1 MRKRLKIRRG
11 LALFLVLFCM
21 TVMVV
26 PQRLEAAVTGQETEV
41 KLIGTRVGRYQFNY
55 TGNTNHYV
63 RYNTKG
69 GEEVK
74 RIYNDLGGNYANSSV
89 ATLNRPNNTSKI
101 KYAYLVWQTRA
112 KQGATSPIR
121 FIAPDGRGA
130 MIYPEY
136 AINDWRVVGSHPGM
150 RSLFC
155 MATDV
160 TDYVKSAGYGNYAVC
175 NIPFFHWGDG
185 GDYGGGESPGSW
197 QLIVIEEDDSFPVRA
212 VTMSMGARFYLGTD
226 FAGDL
231 TLGNGLK
238 SKSEGTTTGQVF
250 FGASNANHYA
260 DMTEN
265 VSTYN
270 SSGGLIGQVVSNTTP
285 TAGLYRNGNI
295 VNERDRGNGCIR
307 MDLSDVSGNMGNN
320 ANRINLTVQNKNW
333 TTSFLLG
340 MAVDIAYPDFE
351 GTQTTTVNSPSSV
364 TVKGEFKNIA
374 STPDTGIYNGN
385 MTIQLDSG
393 LTPASATA
401 VVNGSTTIQGAIN
414 GSTVTFSG
422 SAVSSM
428 MNGNNIT
435 YTVQCR
441 TNGAGSTVFK
451 NSAGFHGY
459 LRADGTNTG
468 YWIDRMWKASSSAVP
483 KYRLDVQ
490 GGTGIE
496 SVTGGGDYPYGGKVT
511 IGATVKPGYHWKG
524 WTGSYNT
531 ADKDYTFTMPNSNI
545 SMRAEAEANAYTV
558 AFHPND
564 GGEVTHLDSITTQ
577 YDKQITFPD
586 GAAYYAK
593 YTLDGKNVTDQVLS
607 GALSLTAESEEV
619 EGQSEA
625 DEVTPPEEQ
634 PETEAETDGAPP
646 PEAQPEGEPETEET
660 LPEAGTDEVTP
671 PDTGTE
677 TEADEVTPP
686 DTETETEAD
695 EVTPPTEEPGAE
707 AGASVEKMDLP
718 VTQQPEGSAE
728 AAPEESGAE
737 QAAEQPEAGQKPK
750 VYPSVFMGWS
760 LDADK
765 DNWIPQWE
773 AGETIDVKELVE
785 AAGVTGQNGATV
797 TLYAVW
803 DDCPWIQATDLYYTL
818 EQAQSGFIT
827 EEEIL
832 SHATASDREDG
843 SPILPGFHENG
854 TSFSIPDYL
863 PTDFTELHKGGSST
877 ENLTVVD
884 STGSVYKK
892 QITVHV
898 VDTTPV
904 PIKPEGMTRFINEYY
919 YNQPYENGGLEENSV
934 WKTDPEYVE
943 AIQTAFDNMRND
955 TPIATY
961 YFSHET
967 ILEMKEFTRE
977 HGIGNSKE
985 PDALQKFYDQFMKPN
1000 LK

>member
-1 MRKRLKIRRG
+1 MRYTKRFMGKIVAI
-11 LALFLVLFCM
+11 LLICCCFITAI
-21 TVMVV
+21 
-26 PQRLEAAVTGQETEV
+26 PEQANAAIIGQETTV
-41 KLIGTRVGRYQFNY
+41 NLFGQNDTRVGRYQFNY
-55 TGNTNHYV
+55 IGNTNHYV
-63 RYNTKG
+63 RYSPKG
-69 GEEVK
+69 APMGK
-74 RIYNDLGGNYANSSV
+74 RIYNDLGGGYANSSV
-89 ATLNRPNNTSKI
+89 ATLSRSTSTSRI

-112 KQGATSPIR
+112 KQGATDPVLFVASDGSRHFIR
-121 FIAPDGRGA
+121 
-130 MIYPEY
+130 PEY
-136 AINDWRVVGSHPGM
+136 AINDWRVVGNNPGM
-150 RSLFC
+150 KSLFC

-160 TDYVKSAGYGNYAVC
+160 TEIVKNTGYGNYAVC
-175 NIPFFHWGDG
+175 NIPFFNYGDG
-185 GDYGGGESPGSW
+185 GDRGGGESPGSW
-197 QLIVIEEDDSFPVRA
+197 QLIVVEEDDSFPVRA
-212 VTMSMGARFYLGTD
+212 VKLDMGAKFYLGTD
-226 FAGDL
+226 FGSNL

-238 SKSEGTTTGQVF
+238 SKSSGTATGQVF
-250 FGASNANHYA
+250 FGASNSGH
-260 DMTEN
+260 DKPMTEN
-265 VSTYN
+265 VSTYD
-270 SSGGLIGQVVSNTTP
+270 SSGRLIGQVTSHTTYSP
-285 TAGLYRNGNI
+285 GLYRNGNL
-295 VNERDRGNGCIR
+295 VNDRDYGNGCIR
-307 MDLSDVSGNMGNN
+307 MDLSDINSNMGNN
-320 ANRINLTVQNKNW
+320 ANRIDLTVQNINW

-351 GTQTTTVNSPSSV
+351 GAQTTTANSPSSV
-364 TVKGEFKNIA
+364 TVKGEFKNTA

-385 MTIQLDSG
+385 MTVQIDSG
-393 LTPASATA
+393 LTPTSATA
-401 VVNGSTTIQGAIN
+401 VVNGSTKVEGAVN
-414 GSTVTFSG
+414 GNTVTFSG
-422 SAVSSM
+422 SSVASM
-428 MNGNNIT
+428 MNGSTIS
-435 YTVQCR
+435 YTVQCVPK
-441 TNGAGSTVFK
+441 GAGSTVFN

-483 KYRLDVQ
+483 KYTLDVQ
-490 GGTGIE
+490 GGDGIE
-496 SVTGGGDYPYGGKVT
+496 SVTGGGDYPYGSQVT

-531 ADKDYTFTMPNSNI
+531 ADKDYTFTMPDGNV

-564 GGEVTHLDSITTQ
+564 GGEVTRLDSITTQ
-577 YDKQITFPD
+577 YDKQITLPD
-586 GAAYYAK
+586 GATYYAK
-593 YTLDGKNVTDQVLS
+593 YTLEGKNVTDQVLS
-607 GALSLTAESEEV
+607 GALSLTAES
-619 EGQSEA
+619 
-625 DEVTPPEEQ
+625 DE
-634 PETEAETDGAPP
+634 
-646 PEAQPEGEPETEET
+646 
-660 LPEAGTDEVTP
+660 PEAGTETP
-671 PDTGTE
+671 ESETE
-677 TEADEVTPP
+677 IPENGTEADGATPP
-686 DTETETEAD
+686 AEQPESEPETETEAG
-695 EVTPPTEEPGAE
+695 EVTPPTGEPGTA
-707 AGASVEKMDLP
+707 AGVSVEKTDLP
-718 VTQQPEGSAE
+718 VTQQPEGSE
-728 AAPEESGAE
+728 ETAPEESGAE
-737 QAAEQPEAGQKPK
+737 QAAEQPKAGQKPK

-760 LDADK
+760 LEADK
-765 DNWIPQWE
+765 ENWIPQWK

-785 AAGVTGQNGATV
+785 TAGVTGQNGATV

-818 EQAQSGFIT
+818 EQAQSGLIT

-904 PIKPEGMTRFINEYY
+904 PIKPEGTTRFINEYY
-919 YNQPYENGGLEENSV
+919 YNQPYENGGLEENSI

-985 PDALQKFYDQFMKPN
+985 PDALQMFYDQFMKPN